1 MTAGDKAVH
10 ARPAFFVRAGRVIR
24 AGFAVAPLALLVP
37 AMSSLVGCASSGMTS
52 SQIAAQDLASA
63 GERLKGSWVLNQFQP
78 EVSLEPM
85 LAQLLQLQV
94 GHLVVTF
101 DGTHFVANG
110 VGAQATRTYRVVEA
124 DGDHLKMTFYDD
136 TGVPY
141 DCEGFFD
148 GNSLHFQGLTS
159 PWTGS
164 GVLARTAPAPAQ

>member
-1 MTAGDKAVH
+1 MTAGDQAVNVLSVL
-10 ARPAFFVRAGRVIR
+10 FMRAGRVIR
-24 AGFAVAPLALLVP
+24 AGSAVALLALATPSFV
-37 AMSSLVGCASSGMTS
+37 ACASSGMTS

-63 GERLKGSWVLNQFQP
+63 GERLKGTWLLNQFQP

-85 LAQLLQLQV
+85 FAQLLQLQV

-141 DCEGFFD
+141 DCEGYFD

-164 GVLARTAPAPAQ
+164 GVLSRTAPAQ

>member
-1 MTAGDKAVH
+1 MHVRSGLFIR
-10 ARPAFFVRAGRVIR
+10 ARRGIR
-24 AGFAVAPLALLVP
+24 AGFAALSLALPAPALV
-37 AMSSLVGCASSGMTS
+37 ACASSGMTS
-52 SQIAAQDLASA
+52 SQMAAQDLASA

-101 DGTHFVANG
+101 DGAHFVANG

-141 DCEGFFD
+141 DCDGYFD
-148 GNSLHFQGLTS
+148 GNALHFEGLTS

-164 GVLARTAPAPAQ
+164 GVLVRTAPQQ